1 MLEVAA
7 EHNEQGHELNE
18 REWLAVDALAAAAER
33 ECRSLT
39 LFSSNIFAHR
49 KDFFSR
55 LGQIVGLKGANG
67 LGGLPGLLH
76 RRRVLSEFHFTLAA
90 A

>member
-18 REWLAVDALAAAAER
+18 REWLAVDALDAAAER

-49 KDFFSR
+49 ADF
-55 LGQIVGLKGANG
+55 LVD
-67 LGGLPGLLH
+67 
-76 RRRVLSEFHFTLAA
+76 LAKWLV
-90 A
+90 